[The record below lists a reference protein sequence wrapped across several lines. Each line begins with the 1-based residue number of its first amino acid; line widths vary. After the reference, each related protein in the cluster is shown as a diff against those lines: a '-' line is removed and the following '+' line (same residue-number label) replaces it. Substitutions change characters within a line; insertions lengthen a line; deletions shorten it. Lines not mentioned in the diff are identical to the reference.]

1 MFIVLNIAT
10 EPGTFIVLNI
20 ATEPGKYIIATEY
33 VKYIIQK
40 RVIGGNLELCLEKPP
55 KSSTH
60 SFTTKM
66 HDVLLTLYKAAF
78 IGSRVFNQ
86 TRV

>member
-40 RVIGGNLELCLEKPP
+40 RVIGGNLELCLKTPQNL
-55 KSSTH
+55 
-60 SFTTKM
+60 
-66 HDVLLTLYKAAF
+66 VLTL
-78 IGSRVFNQ
+78 SRQRCMMSF
-86 TRV
+86 